1 MAVKQPKT
9 AIERSARAMARATGL
24 RTMRKGRPTRAF
36 LYSKKWKRIRNLLL
50 FLLAAELF
58 LFSLNFRTAA
68 NAFVPAETFA
78 NLKAMFQIPFLS
90 LFDDTFDA
98 DALRNSL
105 PYYDETVARFKLS
118 LIAFL
123 SGVIICVGGAMFQTI
138 FKNPIASPNMLGVS
152 TGVSFGNVLFV
163 LAFQLEAEQH
173 LPMRYA
179 YCYTA
184 AAILVL
190 IAFAA
195 GRVSGK
201 RLGQFSVEG
210 TIIAGMMITQLGGVV
225 MQYYQLRLQADE
237 TGLLEIYTSLANGD
251 VLYQDAVS
259 MIVFLACSAL
269 TLLPMFFLRFRFN
282 AVAFNDM
289 EMKAMG
295 VNNGVLRGLG
305 LVLGSLMATVALI
318 HCGDVGFLCM
328 VIPFMFRQ
336 RAQTE
341 FGEVAYLSGIV
352 GGTVSLAVRIII
364 SMIADWGIA
373 IPASVI
379 TTLVML
385 PMFIVTLIRRG
396 SAFQ

>member
-1 MAVKQPKT
+1 MAKVPKT
-9 AIERSARAMARATGL
+9 AIERNARAMAQTSGL
-24 RTMRKGRPTRAF
+24 RTMRKGRPSRAF
-36 LYSKKWKRIRNLLL
+36 LHTKKWKKIRNLLL
-50 FLLAAELF
+50 VILAFELF
-58 LFSLNFRTAA
+58 LFSLNFRTGA
-68 NAFVPAETFA
+68 NAFIPAETFV
-78 NLKAMFQIPFLS
+78 NLKAMFRIPFLS
-90 LFDDTFDA
+90 LFDEKFDA
-98 DALRNSL
+98 DALRASL
-105 PYYDETVARFKLS
+105 PYYHETVARFKLS

-123 SGVIICVGGAMFQTI
+123 SGLIICVGGAMFQTI

-152 TGVSFGNVLFV
+152 TGVSFGNVMFV
-163 LAFQLEAEQH
+163 LAYQLEAEQH

-190 IAFAA
+190 IAFSA
-195 GRVSGK
+195 GRLSGK
-201 RLGQFSVEG
+201 KLGQFSVEG
-210 TIIAGMMITQLGGVV
+210 TIIAGMMITQLGGVI

-251 VLYQDAVS
+251 VLYQDKIS

-295 VNNGVLRGLG
+295 VNNGVLRAVGLI
-305 LVLGSLMATVALI
+305 LGSLMATVALI
-318 HCGDVGFLCM
+318 HSGDVGFLCM

-341 FGEVAYLSGIV
+341 FGEVAFLSGII
-352 GGTVSLAVRIII
+352 GGSVSLAVRIII

-379 TTLVML
+379 TTIIML
-385 PMFIVTLIRRG
+385 PLFIYTLIRRG

>member
-1 MAVKQPKT
+1 MAKQPKT
-9 AIERSARAMARATGL
+9 AIERNARAMAQVNGL
-24 RTMRKGRPTRAF
+24 RTLRKGRPSRAF
-36 LYSKKWKRIRNLLL
+36 LYSRKWKKIRNILLL
-50 FLLAAELF
+50 ILAVELF
-58 LFSLNFRTAA
+58 LFSLNFRTGA
-68 NAFVPAETFA
+68 NAFVPAETYA
-78 NLKAMFQIPFLS
+78 NLKAMFRIPFLS
-90 LFDDTFDA
+90 LFQDQFDA
-98 DALRNSL
+98 DALRDSL
-105 PYYDETVARFKLS
+105 PYYYETVARFKLS

-163 LAFQLEAEQH
+163 LAFQLEAEAH

-184 AAILVL
+184 ATILVL

-195 GRVSGK
+195 GRLSGK

-210 TIIAGMMITQLGGVV
+210 TIIAGMMITQLGGVI

-237 TGLLEIYTSLANGD
+237 TGLLEIYTALANGD
-251 VLYQDAVS
+251 VLYQDMIS
-259 MIVFLACSAL
+259 MIVFLTCSAL
-269 TLLPMFFLRFRFN
+269 TLIPMFFLRFRFN

-295 VNNGVLRGLG
+295 VNNGVLRATG

-336 RAQTE
+336 RGQTE
-341 FGEVAYLSGIV
+341 FGEVAFLSGVV

-385 PMFIVTLIRRG
+385 PMFIFTLLRRG